1 MNAVERDAIVPLLAV
16 FSSVFGYLLVTIND
30 TEFYDDS
37 SNNSS
42 SQGVVVS
49 KSNLSKQW
57 MPFTLKELVPMSF
70 ALRDVTLGLIELA
83 FPESRPAVREDYQ
96 QAVR

>member
-37 SNNSS
+37 SNNS
-42 SQGVVVS
+42 QGIIS

-57 MPFTLKELVPMSF
+57 MPFTLKELVPMLS
-70 ALRDVTLGLIELA
+70 LIHI
-83 FPESRPAVREDYQ
+83 
-96 QAVR
+96 